1 MSEVLSLDPKLRPE
15 TVAAL
20 ARLFAARRGEIIDV
34 RHDDW
39 CGALRGQV
47 CNCDPDIQEVL

>member
-1 MSEVLSLDPKLRPE
+1 MSEVVSLDPKLRPE